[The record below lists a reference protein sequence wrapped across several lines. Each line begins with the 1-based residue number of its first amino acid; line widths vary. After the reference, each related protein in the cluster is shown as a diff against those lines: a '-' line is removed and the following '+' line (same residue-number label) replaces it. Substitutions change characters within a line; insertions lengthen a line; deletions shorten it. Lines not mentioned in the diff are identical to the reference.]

1 MIGVFSSFMC
11 LLCLFGFFGFFAES
25 SRRWFWSRCF
35 IEPVKSSRVSAD
47 AQSVG
52 QICKLMTPLLC
63 YGVMNS
69 GFCFWVGVAH
79 DFCGYCGYYIL
90 VAEITF
96 VHFQTQVPPSR
107 PL

>member
-11 LLCLFGFFGFFAES
+11 FLCLFGFFAES

-35 IEPVKSSRVSAD
+35 VEPVKSSRVSAD
-47 AQSVG
+47 APSVS

-63 YGVMNS
+63 YGVMDS
-69 GFCFWVGVAH
+69 GFCFSVGVAH

-90 VAEITF
+90 VAEITL
-96 VHFQTQVPPSR
+96 VACQVARLPSR